1 MRTTIQ
7 NKTESTGFSASDY
20 VARHR
25 RPLNSGEQRRGLPSD
40 LRSRS
45 ERPKAASPR
54 TKKSRQK
61 EFVLSPK
68 AKLRLFVT
76 ALVLVIAVIV
86 ISGSV
91 AAYNAIAS
99 SGWFTVS
106 HIDLQG
112 TVNVSRDDLMRRLN
126 SNLSTSLW
134 QLDLNAIRAEM
145 ERQPGVL
152 KAEVVRV
159 LPDTLRVTIEER
171 KPVAPLRHE
180 SGTIVWVDQEGTT
193 LGENTHVKM
202 EHVPP
207 VISGLESSN
216 NPIAIENNRHRMDVY
231 QKLLAELSESPS
243 SLQEVDE
250 INLSDWHSARLNL
263 SARRVS
269 IILGEEDYLARFK
282 QALDVL
288 DKVKHGDFSGVLK
301 PSDAERLAQG
311 ARIAYLNVTRP
322 NQVIAGLATE

>member
-1 MRTTIQ
+1 TA
-7 NKTESTGFSASDY
+7 G
-20 VARHR
+20 
-25 RPLNSGEQRRGLPSD
+25 
-40 LRSRS
+40 SR
-45 ERPKAASPR
+45 A
-54 TKKSRQK
+54 KKKQKK
-61 EFVLSPK
+61 EFTLSPK
-68 AKLRLFVT
+68 AKARLFSL
-76 ALVLVIAVIV
+76 ALALAITTVV

-91 AAYNAIAS
+91 AIYRAIAS

-112 TVNVSRDDLMRRLN
+112 TVNVSRDELMRRLN
-126 SNLSTSLW
+126 TNLSASLW

-159 LPDTLRVTIEER
+159 LPETLRVTIEER

-180 SGTIVWVDQEGTT
+180 SGSIVWVDQEGIP

-207 VISGLESSN
+207 VISGLENSSN
-216 NPIAIENNRHRMDVY
+216 PVAIENNRRRMDVY
-231 QKLLAELSESPS
+231 QKLLAELSQSPS

-250 INLSDWHSARLNL
+250 INLSDWHSARLTL

-269 IILGEEDYLARFK
+269 IILGEEDFLARFK

-322 NQVIAGLATE
+322 DQVIAGLATE